1 MIIKDDCK
9 FIFLALAL
17 IYQKVIKK
25 MGPISRIAFR
35 DILHSGLDYTE
46 NLPHLLVDRVF
57 STIDKKDLSSV
68 MCAIHICPNIE
79 T

>member
-1 MIIKDDCK
+1 
-9 FIFLALAL
+9 
-17 IYQKVIKK
+17 
-25 MGPISRIAFR
+25 MGPISRIPFR

-57 STIDKKDLSSV
+57 SAIDKKDLSSV
-68 MCAIHICPNIE
+68 IYLKNKYHIKIVKFNLKNPKKWINNQKIRSFLNS